1 MKNIFFQKGS
11 IGLVM
16 LVIVLSVVILGGA
29 IGGALYYT
37 KIKNEN
43 LSRTRDPARAGKSQN
58 DNAKSKIEETESAPT
73 ASVIPSETEESLAG
87 LTNETADWQIY
98 NGKYYSSKYNFKYPK
113 NYRISNFTQESF
125 SVARLDDDILSEIF
139 RISFSACS
147 IPNNFE
153 QVENNIAIN
162 EYNYNGYL
170 KLPNNNGCLAI
181 DSMAGLEIE
190 DNTIFDQILSTFKF
204 TE

>member
-11 IGLVM
+11 IGLVV

-37 KIKNEN
+37 KSQNTN
-43 LSRTRDPARAGKSQN
+43 LKSQN

-125 SVARLDDDILSEIF
+125 SVAMLDDDILSEIF